1 MQTVGDL
8 LGIFP
13 RHYVRKGS
21 LSELEDLQEGDLLSL
36 VGEVVSSAQKP
47 YQDRR
52 THRTMYRL
60 EVRVRAEG
68 GSLLLTYFDRQKHTA
83 DWRIEGARRGARGAL
98 QRPAE
103 VVQRRSGS

>member
-1 MQTVGDL
+1 MAGVQVGWDSPIAAIGGKHTKKVVKATGVATVGDL
-8 LGIFP
+8 LRIFP

-21 LSELEDLQEGDLLSL
+21 LSELEDLKEGDLLSL
-36 VGEVVSSAQKP
+36 VGEVISSVQKP

-68 GSLLLTYFDRQKHTA
+68 GNLLLTYFDR
-83 DWRIEGARRGARGAL
+83 
-98 QRPAE
+98 
-103 VVQRRSGS
+103 